1 LLLRCRGS
9 REPVSRGKK
18 KKERKTHIYIH
29 LRELGNA
36 GRSDEVEK
44 VEDGG
49 PIYLSERTPN
59 TMPSRLTTPV
69 LTVDPAKI
77 HEVDTRNAE
86 NLHGMW
92 MGECYFPGH
101 WTWAGGISDLGLF
114 LL

>member
-9 REPVSRGKK
+9 RETCLKR
-18 KKERKTHIYIH
+18 KKEKKETHTYIY
-29 LRELGNA
+29 LQELVGNT

-92 MGECYFPGH
+92 MGELFPPPDEMFGH
-101 WTWAGGISDLGLF
+101 I
-114 LL
+114 